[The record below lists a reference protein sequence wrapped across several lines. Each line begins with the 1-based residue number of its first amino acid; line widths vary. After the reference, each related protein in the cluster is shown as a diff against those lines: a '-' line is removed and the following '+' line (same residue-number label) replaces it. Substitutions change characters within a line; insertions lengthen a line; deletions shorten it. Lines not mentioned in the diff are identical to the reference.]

1 MGFLLYLFL
10 IVALI
15 VLLPIIRL
23 AWTARRMIK
32 DTHRVMREQQQ
43 AMGGDFSDFSSR
55 QDEED
60 ADARRGSAQEKVFHQ
75 DQGEY
80 VSYEEVTGE
89 EAKTEVKHL
98 VPKDARIDHSISDAK
113 YEEIE

>member
-10 IVALI
+10 IVVLI
-15 VLLPIIRL
+15 VLFPIIRL

-32 DTHRVMREQQQ
+32 DAHRVMREQQD
-43 AMGGDFSDFSSR
+43 AMGDDFSGFSS
-55 QDEED
+55 QSDDEYD
-60 ADARRGSAQEKVFHQ
+60 DARRGSAQEKMFHQ

-89 EAKTEVKHL
+89 EAQKEVKHL
-98 VPKDARIDHSISDAK
+98 VPKDAHIDHSISDAK